1 MSDLLTPHYWDAGD
15 HAKASRW
22 DYWRKLMRVKEE
34 FETTDLNQSMFSM
47 WLIEQYGIKLN
58 FNNDGNITDEMSVVD
73 EQKYL
78 LFELKYA

>member
-22 DYWRKLMRVKEE
+22 DYWRKLMRVQIE
-34 FETTDLNQSMFSM
+34 FETTGLDRSLFSM
-47 WLIEQYGIKLN
+47 WLTEQYGIKLN

>member
-34 FETTDLNQSMFSM
+34 FKTTGLDQSMFSK
-47 WLIEQYGIKLN
+47 WLVEQYGVKLN

>member
-15 HAKASRW
+15 HAKAVRW
-22 DYWRKLMRVKEE
+22 DYWRKLMRVKKE
-34 FETTDLNQSMFSM
+34 FETTDLNQSLFST
-47 WLIEQYGIKLN
+47 WLTEQYGIKLN
-58 FNNDGNITDEMSVVD
+58 FDNDGNITDEMSIVD